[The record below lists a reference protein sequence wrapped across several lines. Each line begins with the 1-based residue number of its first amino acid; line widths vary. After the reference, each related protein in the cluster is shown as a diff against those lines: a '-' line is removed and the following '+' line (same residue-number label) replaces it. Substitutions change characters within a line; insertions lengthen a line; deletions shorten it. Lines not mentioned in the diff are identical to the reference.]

1 MESSFLRLKDL
12 LFTRLE
18 LGIIEKIKCGGPI
31 DTVEVGLIH
40 GWADDMEKITYR
52 AYQEKCR
59 LVEYYLKDS
68 DKIKEFYDSPKI
80 KEFCGEV
87 ESYLQLAGLI
97 LKYPDDQ
104 EKWWKERG

>member
-18 LGIIEKIKCGGPI
+18 LEIIEKIKRGRPI
-31 DTVEVGLIH
+31 NTVEVGLIH
-40 GWADDMEKITYR
+40 GWADDMEKITYQ
-52 AYQEKCR
+52 AYQDRCH

-68 DKIKEFYDSPKI
+68 NKIKKFYDSPKI

-87 ESYLQLAGLI
+87 ESYLRLARLI
-97 LKYPDDQ
+97 LRYPDDQ
-104 EKWWKERG
+104 DKWRKERD

>member
-12 LFTRLE
+12 LFTRLDLE
-18 LGIIEKIKCGGPI
+18 IIEKIKHGRPI
-31 DTVEVGLIH
+31 NTVEVGLIH

-68 DKIKEFYDSPKI
+68 NKIKEFYGSPKI
-80 KEFCGEV
+80 KEFCGVV
-87 ESYLQLAGLI
+87 ESYLRLDRLI
-97 LKYPDDQ
+97 L
-104 EKWWKERG
+104 

>member
-18 LGIIEKIKCGGPI
+18 LGIIEKIKRGRPI
-31 DTVEVGLIH
+31 DTVEIGLIH
-40 GWADDMEKITYR
+40 GWADDMKKITYR

-68 DKIKEFYDSPKI
+68 NKIKEFYDSPKI

-87 ESYLQLAGLI
+87 ESYLRLARLI
-97 LKYPDDQ
+97 LRYPNNQ
-104 EKWWKERG
+104 EKWRKERG

>member
-12 LFTRLE
+12 LFTRLDLE
-18 LGIIEKIKCGGPI
+18 IIEKIKRGRPI
-31 DTVEVGLIH
+31 NAVEVGLIH

-68 DKIKEFYDSPKI
+68 NKIKEFYDSPKI

-87 ESYLQLAGLI
+87 ESYLRLARLI
-97 LKYPDDQ
+97 LRYPDDQ
-104 EKWWKERG
+104 EKWWEERG